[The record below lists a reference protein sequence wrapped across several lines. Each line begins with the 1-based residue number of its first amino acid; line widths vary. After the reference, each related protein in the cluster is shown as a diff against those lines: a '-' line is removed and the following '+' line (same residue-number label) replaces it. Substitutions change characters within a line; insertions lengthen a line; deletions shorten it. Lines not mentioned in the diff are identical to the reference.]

1 MAQRLTNHKFTP
13 LNVYLW
19 WELRAR
25 CLHLPEHQLTSSHF
39 VHDSADCTAGSQD
52 SANCTA
58 GSQDLDNC
66 TAGSQDSANCT
77 AGSHDSA
84 NCTAGS
90 SNLQQ

>member
-39 VHDSADCTAGSQD
+39 VHDSAECTAGSHDSSADCTAGSHD
-52 SANCTA
+52 S
-58 GSQDLDNC
+58 D
-66 TAGSQDSANCT
+66 NCT

-84 NCTAGS
+84 NCTVGS